1 MMEQEYIVTLKD
13 GIDYDLFWDEMDSVT
28 AGLAFVPDRIV
39 GIVNAREHN
48 PRNTHYSLTES
59 EAALLS
65 QDPRVLAVEIP
76 PWKRPELVIGHGA
89 IQNLNFNKP
98 TINTATVAISSTGTN
113 VNWGLIRS
121 SYITNVYSTGTLTT
135 NLYNYHLDGT
145 GVDIV
150 ITDSGIN
157 PNHPEFQDRYG
168 NSRVQQIDWYA
179 VSGITGTQSISHYR
193 DWGGHGTHVAG
204 IAAGKTYGWAKNA
217 QIYSIKVS
225 GLEGVG
231 DSGTGIILPDCFDV
245 IRLWHQKKP
254 VDPVTGYKRPTV
266 VNASWGYSILS
277 GYTILGGNYRGTAW
291 TYGGAYIFPAI
302 QNNYGIFNGWAAP
315 GYVPSLN
322 ADLDLLAQAGV
333 IVCTAA
339 GNSPF
344 KIDVSTGPDYNNYI
358 SSNARAFTINSSST
372 YTTSTLYYCRGMSP
386 STTYGINVGSSN
398 AGYLDS
404 TGTEFA
410 AVFSARGPGV
420 DVYATGHQIFSAASD
435 FNSNIITDGFNVAP
449 YYLNSSY
456 NQACMIGTSMA
467 SPQVAGVAA
476 LYLQANLSASPD
488 EVKRFIVNN
497 SQKVLY
503 TSTVT
508 TGDDWTN
515 SNSLFGGIGNL
526 LYFPYASNL
535 KIQNNA
541 TIIGASML

>member
-1 MMEQEYIVTLKD
+1 MEQEYIVTLQD
-13 GIDYDLFWDEMDSVT
+13 GVDYDSFWDEMDSVT
-28 AGLAFVPDRIV
+28 SGLAFVPDRIV

-48 PRNTHYSLTES
+48 PRNTHYSLTDD
-59 EAALLS
+59 EAVLLA

-76 PWKRPELVIGHGA
+76 PWKRPELVIGHGVV
-89 IQNLNFNKP
+89 QNSNFTKP
-98 TINTATVAISSTGTN
+98 TLSTATIAVSSTGTN
-113 VNWGLIRS
+113 VNWGLARC
-121 SYITNVYSTGTLTT
+121 SYITDIYNAGTSTTS
-135 NLYNYHLDGT
+135 LYNYHLDGT

-157 PNHPEFQDRYG
+157 PNHPEFQDQNG
-168 NSRVQQIDWYA
+168 TSRVQQIDWYA
-179 VSGITGTQSISHYR
+179 ASGITGTQSVSHYR
-193 DWGGHGTHVAG
+193 DWNGHGTHVAG

-217 QIYSIKVS
+217 RIYSIKVS
-225 GLEGVG
+225 GLEGTG
-231 DSGTGIILPDCFDV
+231 DAGTGIIVPDCLDV

-266 VNASWGYSILS
+266 VNASWGYTIAS
-277 GYTILGGNYRGTAW
+277 GYTILGGNYRGTTW
-291 TYGGAYIFPAI
+291 TYGGAFIFPAI

-344 KIDVSTGPDYNNYI
+344 KTDVSTGADYNNYI
-358 SSNARAFTINSSST
+358 SSNARAFAINSSST

-386 STTYGINVGSSN
+386 LTTYGINVGCSN
-398 AGYLDS
+398 IGYLYS
-404 TGTEFA
+404 TGTELA
-410 AVFSARGPGV
+410 TSFSARGPGV
-420 DVYATGHQIFSAASD
+420 DVYAPGHQIFSAASD
-435 FNSNIITDGFNVAP
+435 LNSGITGDGYNVAP

-456 NQACMIGTSMA
+456 NQASMNGTSMS

-476 LYLQANLSASPD
+476 LYLQANPSALIN
-488 EVKRFIVNN
+488 EVKQFIVNN

-515 SNSLFGGIGNL
+515 GNSLFGGKGNL
-526 LYFPYASNL
+526 LYFPYASSL

-541 TIIGASML
+541 TIIGASIP